1 MILQLGSPSEK
12 QKLFL
17 TDKHRYIAYGG
28 ARGGGKSWAVQR
40 KSILLCLKWVGIKVL
55 IVRRTYAELLNNHI
69 NVMIPLLHGVAKYNR
84 SDKMFTFFNT
94 STIKFG
100 YCATDADLGQ
110 YQGSEYDVIFIDE
123 ACLLSEYQLQ
133 QITACNRG
141 VNNFPKRIYYTLNP
155 GGQSHGYFKRLFVD
169 RKFNGVENPGE
180 YSFIQSLV
188 TDNKALMKSQP
199 DYIKQLENLP
209 PKLREAWLNGRW
221 DIFEGM
227 FFEEFRTEVDVSKSV
242 ELNMTPEEM
251 LKYHR
256 YTHVIEP
263 FNPPE
268 EWTYYRSY
276 DFGYGKPFSCCWWA
290 VDYEGVAYQIEECY
304 GCTATPNEGVKW
316 SPDKQFKQIKE
327 IEDSHPYLKGRYIDG
342 VADPSIWDGSRGE
355 SVYEAALRNGI
366 DFQKGVND
374 RIAGWMQMHY
384 RFQFDDKGKAR
395 MYIFKNC
402 KNTIRTL
409 PLLMYDE
416 HKPEDLDTSQEDHI
430 ADAIRYFCMA
440 RPIKPIE
447 KETGKEILYDPLNM
461 FSDNMKKT
469 NGGQLWL

>member
-384 RFQFDDKGKAR
+384 RFQFDDKGKSR